1 MKSYL
6 ENAFY
11 HEGELW
17 VQPEGDY
24 FLVGVTDFG
33 QEFFRDIQKIELP
46 KVDTF
51 YKKEDLLA
59 VIETDKVS
67 TEIHFPISGKVV
79 EINSEV
85 AAHPNLINQ
94 FPFTKGWI
102 IKMKEVSVKDLKK
115 LESAEEYQAFLD
127 TFFKK

>member
-6 ENAFY
+6 ENALY
-11 HEGELW
+11 YEGELW
-17 VQPEGDY
+17 VQPEEDY

-33 QEFFRDIQKIELP
+33 QEFFRNILKIELP
-46 KVDTF
+46 KVDTC
-51 YKKEDLLA
+51 YKKEELLA

-67 TEIHFPISGKVV
+67 TEIYFPISGKVIA
-79 EINSEV
+79 INPAV
-85 AAHPNLINQ
+85 QQQPNLINE

-102 IKMKEVSVKDLKK
+102 IKMVEVSKEDLSVLKPV
-115 LESAEEYQAFLD
+115 EDYQAFLA

>member
-17 VQPEGDY
+17 VQPKSDY

-46 KVDTF
+46 KVDNF

-67 TEIHFPISGKVV
+67 TEIHFPVSGKVI
-79 EINSEV
+79 EINMKVETQ
-85 AAHPNLINQ
+85 PNLINQ

-102 IKMKEVSVKDLKK
+102 LKMQEVSNEDLQQLDSLKGYK
-115 LESAEEYQAFLD
+115 EFLA

>member
-6 ENAFY
+6 ENVLY

-17 VQPEGDY
+17 VQPESDY

-46 KVDTF
+46 KVDNF
-51 YKKEDLLA
+51 YKKEEILA

-67 TEIHFPISGKVV
+67 TEIHFPVSGKVIELNMKV
-79 EINSEV
+79 ETQ
-85 AAHPNLINQ
+85 PNLINQ

-102 IKMKEVSVKDLKK
+102 LKMQDVSLEELEQ
-115 LESAEEYQAFLD
+115 LESVEEYQKFLA

>member
-17 VQPEGDY
+17 VQPKSDY

-46 KVDTF
+46 KVDNF
-51 YKKEDLLA
+51 YKKEELLA

-67 TEIHFPISGKVV
+67 TEIHFPVSGKVI
-79 EINSEV
+79 EINMKVETQ
-85 AAHPNLINQ
+85 PNLINQ

-102 IKMKEVSVKDLKK
+102 LKMQEVSNEDLQQLDSLKGYK
-115 LESAEEYQAFLD
+115 EFLA

>member
-6 ENAFY
+6 ENALY

-17 VQPEGDY
+17 VQLEADY

-33 QEFFRDIQKIELP
+33 QEFFRNIQKIELP
-46 KVDTF
+46 TVDNF

-59 VIETDKVS
+59 VIETDKVA
-67 TEIHFPISGKVV
+67 TEIHFPISGKVIA
-79 EINSEV
+79 INKEV
-85 AAHPNLINQ
+85 IAQPSLINQ

-102 IKMKEVSVKDLKK
+102 IKMKEVSKNDLKQ
-115 LESAEEYQAFLD
+115 LESAKGYQAFLD

>member
-17 VQPEGDY
+17 VQPENDY

-46 KVDTF
+46 KVDSF
-51 YKKEDLLA
+51 YEKEDLLA

-67 TEIHFPISGKVV
+67 TEIHFPISGKVIS
-79 EINSEV
+79 INNEV
-85 AAHPNLINQ
+85 ATQPNLINQ

-102 IKMKEVSVKDLKK
+102 IKMNEVSEEELNLLDSLKD
-115 LESAEEYQAFLD
+115 YQAFLD

>member
-17 VQPEGDY
+17 VQPKSDY
-24 FLVGVTDFG
+24 YLVGVTDFG

-46 KVDTF
+46 KVDNF

-67 TEIHFPISGKVV
+67 TEIHFPISGKVI
-79 EINSEV
+79 EINEEMN
-85 AAHPNLINQ
+85 AKPNLINQ

-102 IKMKEVSVKDLKK
+102 LKMSDVSEEDLKQ
-115 LESAEEYQAFLD
+115 LETVEAYQEFLA